1 MKSPRNTDIDDE
13 PKLGFQISEDEQVN
27 MFKLV
32 TDLLMFSAELSER
45 YQNSSHSASVEE
57 ENLDLQSIVYA
68 AICAVPWALAL
79 MLKQDFPDRE
89 IEIGWALAEIM
100 ANEFAEVISTS
111 EEKTSNDE
119 E

>member
-13 PKLGFQISEDEQVN
+13 PKLGFQISEDERVN

-32 TDLLMFSAELSER
+32 TDLLAFSAELSDR
-45 YQNSSHSASVEE
+45 YQNSAHSASIEE
-57 ENLDLQSIVYA
+57 ENLDLGSTVYA

-100 ANEFAEVISTS
+100 ASEFAELIMSVEEETS
-111 EEKTSNDE
+111 KDE